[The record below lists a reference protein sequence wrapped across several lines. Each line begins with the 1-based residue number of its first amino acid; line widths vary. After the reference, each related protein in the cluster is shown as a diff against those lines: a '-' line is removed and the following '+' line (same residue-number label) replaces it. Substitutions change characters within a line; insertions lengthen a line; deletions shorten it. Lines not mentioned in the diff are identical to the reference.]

1 MGSDFTNLSI
11 GHIISDNKLIY
22 SVLIAATANN

>member
-11 GHIISDNKLIY
+11 GHIISDKKLIY
-22 SVLIAATANN
+22 SVLIAVNVNE